1 MARTGRPKPE
11 LVLGTE
17 ERSVSERLAK
27 RPKSGQA
34 AAMRARIII
43 NCAKS
48 DANRE
53 VGAWLEVSEAIVGK
67 WRRRFVEQRLDGLS
81 DDPRPGGPRTLTD
94 GQVDAVVVRALEE
107 KSEDAT
113 HSSTRSMAK
122 ETRMSPTTINRIWNA
137 FGLQPHRSESFTL
150 LTDSLFVEKVRDFVD
165 LCPDSPVRAAVL
177 SVDEKSQIRALNR
190 FPAILAIMPAAPPS
204 ATATTTSVT
213 ARTASSPPWTW
224 RRARSSAR

>member
-11 LVLGTE
+11 LVPSTE

-27 RPKSGQA
+27 PPKSGQA

-53 VGAWLEVSEAIVGK
+53 VGARLEVSDAMAAK
-67 WRRRFVEQRLDGLS
+67 WRPRLVEHRLDGLG
-81 DDPRPGGPRTLTD
+81 DDLRPGGPRTLTD
-94 GQVDAVVVRALEE
+94 TKVEAVVVRALEE

-122 ETRMSPTTINRIWNA
+122 ETGMSPTTINRTWNA

-165 LCPDSPVRAAVL
+165 LCPDSPVRAAVR
-177 SVDEKSQIRALNR
+177 SVDEKSQIRALIR
-190 FPAILAIMPAAPPS
+190 FPAMPAIMPAAPGG
-204 ATATTTSVT
+204 AATTTSAT
-213 ARTASSPPWTW
+213 ARAASSPPWTW